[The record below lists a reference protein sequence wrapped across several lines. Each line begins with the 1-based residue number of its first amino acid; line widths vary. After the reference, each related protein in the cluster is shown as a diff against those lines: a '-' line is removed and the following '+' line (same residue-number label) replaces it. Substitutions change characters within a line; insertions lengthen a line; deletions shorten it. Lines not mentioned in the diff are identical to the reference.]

1 MLESVLDG
9 NGSAGGN
16 RRNREKPADSACFAN
31 RTVGIVGL
39 GLIGGSLARRLVS
52 RGVDVIAWNHR
63 DHPYAQ
69 ARADGIRCMPT
80 LASLAQARPD
90 VIVLCNPLKAMPSM
104 LAALAPVIDRDAT
117 TLTDVGSVKGMV
129 REQVVEAGLTDC
141 YVGAHPMAG
150 NELSGWSAADPALY
164 DDALW
169 AVSVDDSTDVARFVA
184 VASMILDGVGDRL
197 IVLNDDVHDR
207 AAALIS
213 HMPHVVA
220 TALIN
225 QLTGDPDRNIAAA
238 LAAGSW
244 RDMTRVA
251 LTDPDRTRAMV
262 EEDAVNV
269 ASLLRS
275 MAARLTA
282 VADALHGGNGGDGT
296 DGNGGNGM
304 DEDAIAR
311 FFADGQ
317 PFRDYKAALRGA
329 RPVSGS
335 AVADGDHAIRSIA
348 LEPSRWRDDLLAS
361 ARRGEHVVGLSN
373 TGDAP
378 TALVRV
384 YSAM

>member
-1 MLESVLDG
+1 MLKSVLDG
-9 NGSAGGN
+9 DGGDGGSRAKWN
-16 RRNREKPADSACFAN
+16 DLVDSACFAN

-129 REQVVEAGLTDC
+129 REQVVEAGLADC

-169 AVSVDDSTDVARFVA
+169 AVSVDDSTDFARFVA

-282 VADALHGGNGGDGT
+282 VADALHGGDGGDGDGT
-296 DGNGGNGM
+296 DDNGGSCM
-304 DEDAIAR
+304 DEDVIAR

-317 PFRDYKAALRGA
+317 PFRDYKAALRA
-329 RPVSGS
+329 
-335 AVADGDHAIRSIA
+335 ADGMHDALPNAADSAIA
-348 LEPSRWRDDLLAS
+348 LSPLHWRDDLLAS